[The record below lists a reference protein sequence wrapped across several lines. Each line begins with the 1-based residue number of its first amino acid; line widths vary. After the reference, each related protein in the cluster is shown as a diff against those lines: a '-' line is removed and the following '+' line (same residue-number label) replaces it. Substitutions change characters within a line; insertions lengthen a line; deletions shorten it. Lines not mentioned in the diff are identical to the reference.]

1 MAIKTFGY
9 TSFVMSFLE
18 KILGTKFT
26 VTGIENIPNQ
36 PTMFVANHFTRSETF
51 FVPYIIYKKTGK
63 QARTLADSKLY
74 VGILGKF
81 LNAVGTVSTKNDKRD
96 NIIVS
101 DLVNSRYNWI
111 IYPEGSM
118 IKNKNIVRDNLFI
131 SNTPYR
137 NGPVRTG
144 SAILALKS
152 ELYRQDIIKAYKEKD
167 QQTLNEFKQ
176 NLDLDYHDNLKN
188 LTTHIVPLNITYY
201 PIRPGHNKIQD
212 IANRIV
218 KKIPKQIAEELE
230 IEGNILTGAQI
241 NIHFGKPI
249 NLADYIKS
257 KKNVISQIPIIKQ
270 ETKNN
275 FILRY
280 FRSKLTNYFMEM
292 IYSDTEINF
301 DHIFI
306 ACLMYYPQEK
316 ISLLTLK
323 KIIYYSAILINKS
336 HNYRC
341 NESINPRKLCQL
353 FNDEKFHEFDDVYDL
368 AISQG
373 VIKENDGEI
382 LEINKNLFERNVEFH
397 EIRLENT
404 LHVIANEF
412 SLLDNATAIIK
423 RVTRI
428 NENDLTKKIFKEIYQ
443 LDSQNYLSEYAKKYD
458 KNFSKKTDIGMPFFY
473 DNDQQKNNS
482 NIGIVLCHGYK
493 SAPAE
498 VEPLAKY
505 LNEMGFKIYAV
516 RLKGHGTAPDDLA
529 QTSWQDWY
537 DSLQIGYSAL
547 SMVCQKI
554 IIIGFSTGGLLTLLS
569 ATKKNKFSK
578 LSAIVSISSALKLMS
593 ITSKL
598 AHGVELWNDVLNK
611 FSLSKGQ
618 IQYVDDHP
626 ENPNINYS
634 RNYIS
639 GVVQL
644 EKLMNECDKN
654 LELVNI
660 PTLVI
665 QGKNDPV
672 VNPKSAENIYNK
684 IKSNIKQL
692 SMLDF
697 NNHVIIYSDKREL
710 VFKEIKEFFSKLN
723 LF

>member
-51 FVPYIIYKKTGK
+51 FVPYIIFKKTGK

-81 LNAVGTVSTKNDKRD
+81 LNAVGTVSTKNEKRD
-96 NIIVS
+96 NIIVN
-101 DLVNSRYNWI
+101 DLVKGKYNWI

-118 IKNKNIVRDNLFI
+118 IKSKDIIRDNLFI

-144 SAILALKS
+144 SAVLALKS
-152 ELYRQDIIKAYKEKD
+152 ELYRNDLIQAHKNGN
-167 QQTLNEFKQ
+167 NEMLKYLLQ
-176 NLDLDYHDNLKN
+176 NHDLDYEDGINN

-201 PIRPGHNKIQD
+201 PIRPGANKIQE

-241 NIHFGKPI
+241 NIHFGKSI
-249 NLADYIKS
+249 NLANYIKN
-257 KKNVISQIPIIKQ
+257 KKVLINQIPIIKQ
-270 ETKNN
+270 DTKNN

-280 FRSKLTNYFMEM
+280 FRSKLTNEFMEK

-306 ACLMYYPQEK
+306 ACLMHYPEEK
-316 ISLLTLK
+316 INLLKLK

-341 NESINPRKLCQL
+341 NPSINPQKLSKL
-353 FNDEKFHEFDDVYDL
+353 FSDELFHEFDDVFNL
-368 AISQG
+368 AISQN
-373 VIKENDGEI
+373 VIKIIDQNLI
-382 LEINKNLFERNVEFH
+382 QINKNIFERNIEFH

-404 LHVIANEF
+404 LHVVANEF
-412 SLLDNATAIIK
+412 SLLENATAIIK
-423 RVTRI
+423 RVTRYND
-428 NENDLTKKIFKEIYQ
+428 NEITKKVFNEIYN
-443 LDSQNYLSEYAKKYD
+443 LDQQHFLSDYNKKFD
-458 KNFSKKTDIGMPFFY
+458 KTFSKKTEIGMPFFY
-473 DNDQQKNNS
+473 DNDMQKNN

-505 LNEMGFKIYAV
+505 LNEIGFKIYAV
-516 RLKGHGTAPDDLA
+516 RLQGHGTAPDDLA
-529 QTSWQDWY
+529 DSSWQDWY
-537 DSLQIGYSAL
+537 DSLQVGYSAL
-547 SMVCQKI
+547 SLICQKI

-569 ATKKNKFSK
+569 ASKKKNLSK
-578 LSAIVSISSALKLMS
+578 LCAIVSISSALKLVS
-593 ITSKL
+593 IASKF
-598 AHGVELWNDVLNK
+598 AQGVEMWNEVLNK

-618 IQYVDDHP
+618 LQYVDDHP

-644 EKLMNECDKN
+644 EKLMNECNKSLN
-654 LELVNI
+654 LVDLPALI
-660 PTLVI
+660 I

-672 VNPKSAENIYNK
+672 VDPKSAENIYKK
-684 IKSNIKQL
+684 INSNIKYL

-697 NNHVIIYSDKREL
+697 NNHVIIYSERREL
-710 VFKEIKEFFSKLN
+710 VFKEIKNFLNKLN

>member
-1 MAIKTFGY
+1 
-9 TSFVMSFLE
+9 
-18 KILGTKFT
+18 
-26 VTGIENIPNQ
+26 
-36 PTMFVANHFTRSETF
+36 MFVANHFTRSETF
-51 FVPYIIYKKTGK
+51 FVPYVIYKKTGK

-96 NIIVS
+96 NIIIN
-101 DLVNSRYNWI
+101 DLVNAKYNWI

-118 IKNKNIVRDNLFI
+118 IKNKKIIRDNLFI

-152 ELYRQDIIKAYKEKD
+152 ELYRQDLIEAYQKKD
-167 QQTLNEFKQ
+167 NQALHDFQQNYDLN
-176 NLDLDYHDNLKN
+176 YHDNLKN
-188 LTTHIVPLNITYY
+188 FTTHIVPLNITYY

-249 NLADYIKS
+249 NIASYIKS
-257 KKNVISQIPIIKQ
+257 KKTVINQIPIIKQ

-275 FILRY
+275 LILRY
-280 FRSKLTNYFMEM
+280 FRSRLTNDFMEK
-292 IYSDTEINF
+292 IYSDTQINF

-306 ACLMYYPQEK
+306 ACLMFYPQEK

-341 NESINPRKLCQL
+341 NPSIDSRKLSKL
-353 FNDEKFHEFDDVYDL
+353 FADESFHEFDDVFKL

-373 VIKENDGEI
+373 IIKINDNDVIVISK
-382 LEINKNLFERNVEFH
+382 KLFERNVEFH

-423 RVTRI
+423 RVGRI
-428 NENDLTKKIFKEIYQ
+428 NENDLTKKIFKEIYHLDVNHYQ
-443 LDSQNYLSEYAKKYD
+443 LHYAKKFD
-458 KNFSKKTDIGMPFFY
+458 KNFSKKIDVGMPFFY
-473 DNDQQKNNS
+473 DNDQLKNN
-482 NIGIVLCHGYK
+482 NKIGIVLCHGYK

-505 LNEMGFKIYAV
+505 LNEMGYKIYAV
-516 RLKGHGTAPDDLA
+516 RLEGHGTAPDNLA
-529 QTSWQDWY
+529 ETTYQDWY
-537 DSLQIGYSAL
+537 ESLQIGYSSL
-547 SMVCQKI
+547 SMICEKI
-554 IIIGFSTGGLLTLLS
+554 VIIGFSTGGLLTLLTAS
-569 ATKKNKFSK
+569 RKNKFSK

-593 ITSKL
+593 ISSKL
-598 AHGVELWNDVLNK
+598 AHGVELWNDLLNK
-611 FSLSKGQ
+611 LSLAKGQ

-639 GVVQL
+639 AVVQL
-644 EKLMNECDKN
+644 EKLMNECKKS
-654 LELVNI
+654 LELVNA

-672 VNPKSAENIYNK
+672 VNPKSAESIHNK
-684 IKSNIKQL
+684 INSNIKQL

-710 VFKEIKEFFSKLN
+710 VFKEIKEFLSKLN